1 MGRSIFP
8 PLSLRVTPLNQVKPL
23 NSKIKMMRS
32 WTLKEEQILHKYYL
46 KERTK
51 GIRKRMPYRSK
62 GSIHAKAYRMGM
74 IVANYDRPSSFKRW
88 STRELKI
95 LEQFYPIEGVACVKR
110 LPRLKG
116 LKRSKAA
123 VIAKAK
129 ELGLKTQPL
138 WSSEEDAVLQQYY
151 QSEGPDCY
159 KRVPN
164 RSKKATQ
171 QRANLLG
178 LAAEKNPPW
187 CEEEIDI
194 LKSHS
199 SLSLEA
205 LQTLL
210 PDRSKSAIENKRKL
224 SYACGELTFTRQ
236 KQKWSEEEDAI
247 VRQYYPTEGGKCDK
261 YMPNRSRVAIRQR
274 ARFLGVCL
282 TEKSD
287 WSEGEEAIMRQYYLS
302 EGPDCYERL
311 PKRSRAAVQNRA
323 VHLGLTVQNRLWSE
337 KEIDILNKN
346 FDLEIEELQ
355 TLLPGR
361 TINAISKKLRKRSEA
376 YGDLTPSKPK
386 NCWSEEEDAI
396 LRQYYPIEGSKCE
409 KRLPNRSRIAVERRA
424 KHVGLVVLKSIRSK
438 IPP

>member
-1 MGRSIFP
+1 
-8 PLSLRVTPLNQVKPL
+8 VTPLNQVKPL
-23 NSKIKMMRS
+23 NSKIKMMRA
-32 WTLKEEQILHKYYL
+32 WTVREEQILHKYYL

-62 GSIHAKAYRMGM
+62 GSIHSKAYRMGM
-74 IVANYDRPSSFKRW
+74 QVTNYSRPSSFKRW
-88 STRELKI
+88 TTRELNI

-123 VIAKAK
+123 VIGKAK

-178 LAAEKNPPW
+178 LATEKNPPW
-187 CEEEIDI
+187 SEEEIDI

-199 SLSLEA
+199 SLSLDA
-205 LQTLL
+205 LQALL
-210 PDRSKSAIENKRKL
+210 PDRSKSAIETQRKR
-224 SYACGELTFTRQ
+224 SEACGELTFSRQ
-236 KQKWSEEEDAI
+236 KSPWSEEEDAI
-247 VRQYYPTEGGKCDK
+247 VRQYYPTEGGECDK
-261 YMPNRSRVAIRQR
+261 YLPNRSRVAIRQR
-274 ARFLGVCL
+274 ARFLGVYL
-282 TEKSD
+282 TENSD
-287 WSEGEEAIMRQYYLS
+287 WSEEEEAIMRQYYLS
-302 EGPDCYERL
+302 EGPDCFERL

-323 VHLGLTVQNRLWSE
+323 VHIGLTVPNRLWSE
-337 KEIDILNKN
+337 EEIDIINKN
-346 FDLEIEELQ
+346 FDLEIEDLQ

-361 TINAISKKLRKRSEA
+361 TRCAISKQLRKRDEA
-376 YGDLTPSKPK
+376 YGDLTPP
-386 NCWSEEEDAI
+386 
-396 LRQYYPIEGSKCE
+396 QTE
-409 KRLPNRSRIAVERRA
+409 KF
-424 KHVGLVVLKSIRSK
+424 LV
-438 IPP
+438 

>member
-1 MGRSIFP
+1 MQI
-8 PLSLRVTPLNQVKPL
+8 
-23 NSKIKMMRS
+23 MRL
-32 WTLKEEQILHKYYL
+32 WTFKEEQILHKYYL

-51 GIRKRMPYRSK
+51 GIHKRMPYRSK

-74 IVANYDRPSSFKRW
+74 RVANYDRPSSFKRW

-95 LEQFYPIEGVACVKR
+95 LEQFYSIEGVACVKR
-110 LPRLKG
+110 LPQLKG

-138 WSSEEDAVLQQYY
+138 WSSNEDAVLQQYY

-164 RSKKATQ
+164 RSKNATQ
-171 QRANLLG
+171 QRAIFLG
-178 LAAEKNPPW
+178 LAAKKNPPW
-187 CEEEIDI
+187 SEEEIDI

-199 SLSLEA
+199 SLTIEA

-210 PDRSKSAIENKRKL
+210 PERSKFAIKNQRKR
-224 SYACGELTFTRQ
+224 SEACGELTFSRPKT
-236 KQKWSEEEDAI
+236 KWSEEEDAI
-247 VRQYYPTEGGKCDK
+247 IRQYYPTEGGECDK

-274 ARFLGVCL
+274 ARFWGVYS
-282 TEKSD
+282 TKKSD
-287 WSEGEEAIMRQYYLS
+287 WSEEEEAIMRQYYLF
-302 EGPDCYERL
+302 EGPDCFERL

-337 KEIDILNKN
+337 KEIDILIEN
-346 FDLEIEELQ
+346 FNLEIEKLQ

-361 TINAISKKLRKRSEA
+361 TRNAISKKL
-376 YGDLTPSKPK
+376 
-386 NCWSEEEDAI
+386 
-396 LRQYYPIEGSKCE
+396 
-409 KRLPNRSRIAVERRA
+409 KRLF
-424 KHVGLVVLKSIRSK
+424 
-438 IPP
+438 